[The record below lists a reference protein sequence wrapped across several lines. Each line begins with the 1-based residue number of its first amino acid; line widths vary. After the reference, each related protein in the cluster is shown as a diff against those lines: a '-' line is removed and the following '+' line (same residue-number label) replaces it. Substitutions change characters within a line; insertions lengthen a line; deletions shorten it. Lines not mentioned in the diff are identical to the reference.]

1 MADTD
6 QPDFTAMTV
15 QLLSAYF
22 SNNQVPA
29 GDIAGIIEATR
40 GALERK
46 AETQAPEAAEHVP
59 AVSVRKSL
67 GSRDHIISMIDG
79 KPYKALKRH
88 LATNGLTPAEYR
100 ERYNLPKDY
109 PMVAPAYSEHRRA
122 VAQKLGLGRKVGAQA
137 QEEAPVTEQAPAAV
151 VPSPEPV
158 KEVKPRRTRAR
169 AVAAKPASEAPAVV
183 SEPTPPVA
191 AVPEP
196 APAPALVKTKIA
208 ASKAVKTKAP
218 VKKTTV
224 KKAAPKASD
233 AVQTPAP
240 VEEAAV
246 TQVGPENITT
256 DTAAPEPV
264 TPAATK
270 PARKKKLGI
279 AIGAKS
285 APSHTPKA
293 PKQRARAAQK
303 DEIKGAETAGVE
315 KPAPPKRS
323 TRKKAVAAPVPEVA
337 VEAVSGES

>member
-1 MADTD
+1 MADTE

-46 AETQAPEAAEHVP
+46 AEMQAPAAAEHVP

-158 KEVKPRRTRAR
+158 KEVKPRRTPAR
-169 AVAAKPASEAPAVV
+169 AVAAKPASEAPAAA
-183 SEPTPPVA
+183 SEPTPPVTVA
-191 AVPEP
+191 PEP
-196 APAPALVKTKIA
+196 APVPVKTKVA
-208 ASKAVKTKAP
+208 APKAVKKKEP

-224 KKAAPKASD
+224 KKAAPKAST
-233 AVQTPAP
+233 APQTPVP

-246 TQVGPENITT
+246 TQTGPENITT

-264 TPAATK
+264 TPEATK

-279 AIGAKS
+279 ATGSKPALSSK
-285 APSHTPKA
+285 PKG

-303 DEIKGAETAGVE
+303 DEIKGADTASDE
-315 KPAPPKRS
+315 KPVAPKRS
-323 TRKKAVAAPVPEVA
+323 TRKKAVAAPVSEVT
-337 VEAVSGES
+337 VQPVSGKG